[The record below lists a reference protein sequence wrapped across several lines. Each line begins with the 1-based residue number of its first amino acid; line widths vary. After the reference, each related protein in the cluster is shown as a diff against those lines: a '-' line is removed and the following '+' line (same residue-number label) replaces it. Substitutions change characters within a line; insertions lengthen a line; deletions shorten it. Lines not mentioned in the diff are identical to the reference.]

1 MLFNESCQLCSRK
14 ELPLP
19 KKIFA
24 ILVLVLIS
32 STSLKPSFAGG
43 MGAGDKLPAESTR
56 SLKKYMANF
65 GSMIAGLEIMKL
77 KEKKPDW
84 DAINITLQE
93 MSSTLS
99 EMQQADT
106 TNAYKEY
113 TDVLAAG
120 LVDLK
125 AQSKI
130 RDKKIFEGIDK
141 LSNTCFQCHAAH
153 RPADFILPKKNQ
165 RLTDQ

>member
-1 MLFNESCQLCSRK
+1 
-14 ELPLP
+14 
-19 KKIFA
+19 
-24 ILVLVLIS
+24 
-32 STSLKPSFAGG
+32 
-43 MGAGDKLPAESTR
+43 
-56 SLKKYMANF
+56 MANF